1 MDKNKGYVI
10 VMLHTHWDLQWYL
23 SRSELSEYLS
33 RQVKYLVSI
42 LEEKKIPVFVFD
54 GQVAPILEFLE
65 THPEYHEIISSL
77 IAKGVLEV
85 GPWYTQPD
93 TFLVSGESLIRNL
106 VLGIILSEKL
116 GSKPPMIAYLPDS
129 FGLTPQL
136 PEILS
141 KANINIVV
149 FERGMCHEL
158 ERGLDFKW
166 ASRSGRRVLAYY
178 LLKGYCGASFI
189 GCIGEAKI
197 YSTWTTSIIEEKPTY
212 TLSFFNQDEIGFNKE
227 KAITDTENFISELER
242 YYKLKVIVMPMG
254 CDQYIPRRDVVEGLE
269 AILDTIRKLGYK
281 PVIGGLRVLKEHLE
295 KASWSKLYE
304 HVGELR
310 CARYRNVLWG
320 TASTRITIKQLSF
333 KLEQLLQGIL
343 EPLLVI
349 GLILGIDH
357 DHELHRNTWLKL
369 LRSQFH
375 DAICGTVTDHVARR
389 IENELEEGLEL
400 ARYITY
406 HTLASIVKKADIV
419 ENTVIVYNPLPYSTW
434 NTVKLLL
441 PASTEWKSIVVEGD
455 IRPLEKIKTLE
466 VDNIAEYI
474 YTYNHRPLSITVA
487 RPLSKEYKLDIGI
500 GARGNSI
507 WNQYI
512 EVLVDEENATIIIRD
527 KRTGF
532 EVPVDIVDYGD
543 YGDVYDYNE
552 PEANT
557 IVEWS
562 REHIDTVTT
571 SHGSVVA
578 RAIVKGKLLLPKTS
592 NAKSRSKE
600 LIENPYTLELLLYDQ
615 VPRLELVLKIKN
627 NSANHVL
634 RLRIPRVKDVEVYG
648 NKAFIV
654 EKLDVKPIERKGPE
668 VEPLNHVVE
677 SWIALRSPRGGIAIA
692 LNGLHEVFVKEDY
705 IEITLYRSTGWLSR
719 SDLKTRKGHAGPPI
733 PTPEAQYQ
741 GRELVFNIALIPFTL
756 SEWVSKE
763 FLANIEAFY
772 RKPATLYNNFHKGS
786 KHNLTMELLELPPQV
801 TLSALKP
808 REPERGN
815 GIVVRIANPWNKPI
829 TLNISKNTITRS
841 YGLPRIATL
850 DEEVANE
857 EVSVLEL
864 KPYSIETLVYSGRR
878 K

>member
-1 MDKNKGYVI
+1 MDEDKGYVVLI
-10 VMLHTHWDLQWYL
+10 PHTHWDLQWYL
-23 SRSELSEYLS
+23 SRSELQEYLS

-65 THPEYHEIISSL
+65 THPEYHKVISSL

-93 TFLVSGESLIRNL
+93 TFLVNGESLIRNL

-141 KANINIVV
+141 KANINIIV

-158 ERGLDFKW
+158 EKGLDFKW
-166 ASRSGRRVLAYY
+166 TSPSGRTILAYY

-189 GCIGEAKI
+189 GCTEEAKV
-197 YSTWTTSIIEEKPTY
+197 YSTWTTSIIEEKPVY
-212 TLSFFNQDEIGFNKE
+212 TLSFFNQDKIGFKKE
-227 KAITDTENFISELER
+227 KAVTDTEKFLSELEEH
-242 YYKLKVIVMPMG
+242 YKLKVIVMPMG
-254 CDQYIPRRDVVEGLE
+254 CDQYIPRVDVVEGLKTIIE
-269 AILDTIRKLGYK
+269 TIRKLGYK
-281 PVIGGLRVLKEHLE
+281 PIIGGLRVLKEQLE
-295 KASWSKLYE
+295 KTDWSKLYE
-304 HVGELR
+304 YVGELR
-310 CARYRNVLWG
+310 CAKYRNVLWG

-333 KLEQLLQGIL
+333 KLEQLLQKTL

-349 GLILGIDH
+349 GLILGVSYEH
-357 DHELHRNTWLKL
+357 NLHRNVWLKL

-389 IENELEEGLEL
+389 IENELEEGLETT
-400 ARYITY
+400 RYIAY
-406 HTLASIVKKADIV
+406 HTLADIVRKADIV
-419 ENTVIVYNPLPYSTW
+419 EDTIIIYNPLPYSTW

-441 PASTEWKSIVVEGD
+441 PANTEWKSIVVEGS
-455 IRPLEKIKTLE
+455 IRPLEKTKTLE
-466 VDNIAEYI
+466 TINMAEYT
-474 YTYNHRPLSITVA
+474 YTYNHKPLSITTA
-487 RPLSKEYKLDIGI
+487 KPLPKEYKLDTGV
-500 GARGNSI
+500 GARNNSI

-512 EVLVDEENATIIIRD
+512 EVVVDKENATIIVRD

-532 EVPVDIVDYGD
+532 EVPIDIVDYGD

-552 PEANT
+552 PENNDT
-557 IVEWS
+557 IEWS
-562 REHIDTVTT
+562 KEHIDTVTT

-578 RAIVKGKLLLPKTS
+578 RAIVKGRLLLPKTS

-600 LIENPYTLELLLYDQ
+600 LVENSYTLELLLYDQ
-615 VPRLELVLKIKN
+615 VPRLELVLRIKN
-627 NSANHVL
+627 NSTNHVL
-634 RLRIPRVKDVEVYG
+634 RLRIPRSKDVEVYG

-654 EKLDVKPIERKGPE
+654 EKLDVKPIERIGPE

-677 SWIALRSPRGGIAIA
+677 SWIALKSPKGGIAIA

-705 IEITLYRSTGWLSR
+705 IEVTLYRSTGWLSR

-733 PTPEAQYQ
+733 PTPEAQYL
-741 GRELVFNIALIPFTL
+741 GKELVFNIALTPFTP
-756 SEWVSKE
+756 SEWINKE
-763 FLANIEAFY
+763 FSAYIEAFY
-772 RKPATLYNNFHKGS
+772 RKPVTLYNNFHKGS
-786 KHNLTMELLELPPQV
+786 RHSLTIELLELPPQIM
-801 TLSALKP
+801 LSALKP

-815 GIVVRIANPWNKPI
+815 GIVLRIANPWNKPTSI
-829 TLNISKNTITRS
+829 DLSKNTITNK
-841 YGLPRIATL
+841 YGLPRKASIDENTV
-850 DEEVANE
+850 DEEVG
-857 EVSVLEL
+857 VLEL
-864 KPYSIETLVYSGRR
+864 KPYSIETLVYSGMR